1 MDGGAQ
7 NEKNIQEAAKKM
19 NLIKRY
25 VSSALVITELELR
38 KIRHDQTQIWLRLVQ
53 PALWLV
59 VFGVTFSKIRAV
71 PTGNL
76 TYLQFMTP
84 GVLAQS
90 VLFVAIFYGISV
102 VWERDLGL
110 LNKLLSTP
118 APRSAIVL
126 GKALS
131 AGVRGVFQAIALIVL
146 ALIMRIQ
153 IIITPV
159 SVLSVFAIVIL
170 LGMCFSSLSM
180 ALAPIFSTRERMMGI
195 GQAITMPLFFASNAI
210 YPISIMPGWL
220 KVIAIGNPLSYVVDA
235 LRALLV
241 TGDLSSI
248 AIDVLWIVV
257 PTIVLLF
264 LASLSFRR
272 VLL

>member
-1 MDGGAQ
+1 MDGGTED
-7 NEKNIQEAAKKM
+7 EKNVQEAGRM
-19 NLIKRY
+19 NLKRY

-38 KIRHDQTQIWLRLVQ
+38 KIRHDQSQIWLRLIQ
-53 PALWLV
+53 PALWLA
-59 VFGVTFSKIRAV
+59 VFGVTLSKIRAM

-84 GVLAQS
+84 GILAQS
-90 VLFVAIFYGISV
+90 VIFVAIFYGITV

-118 APRSAIVL
+118 APRSAIVV

-131 AGVRGVFQAIALIVL
+131 AGVRGIFQAIAVLIL
-146 ALIMRIQ
+146 ALIMRIRV
-153 IIITPV
+153 IFTPL
-159 SVLSVFAIVIL
+159 SVLSVFAIIIL
-170 LGMCFSSLSM
+170 CGMCFSSISM
-180 ALAPIFSTRERMMGI
+180 ALASIFRTRERMMGI

-210 YPISIMPGWL
+210 YPLSIMPSWL
-220 KVIAIGNPLSYVVDA
+220 KVIAIGNPLSYIVDA
-235 LRALLV
+235 IRALLI

-248 AIDVLWIVV
+248 AIDMLVIGMT
-257 PTIVLLF
+257 TIMLLV

-272 VLL
+272 ILS

>member
-1 MDGGAQ
+1 MSL
-7 NEKNIQEAAKKM
+7 KK
-19 NLIKRY
+19 Y
-25 VSSALVITELELR
+25 FSSALVITELELR
-38 KIRHDQTQIWLRLVQ
+38 KIRHDQTQIWLRVIQ
-53 PALWLV
+53 PALWLA
-59 VFGVTFSKIRAV
+59 VFGVTFSKIRAI

-90 VLFVAIFYGISV
+90 VLFVAIFYGITV

-131 AGVRGVFQAIALIVL
+131 AGVRGVFQAVAVLIL
-146 ALIMRIQ
+146 ALIMRIEV
-153 IIITPV
+153 ILTPL
-159 SVLSVFAIVIL
+159 SVLSVFAIIIL
-170 LGMCFSSLSM
+170 CGMCFSSISM
-180 ALAPIFSTRERMMGI
+180 ALASLFRSRERMMGV

-210 YPISIMPGWL
+210 YPLSIMPSWL

-235 LRALLV
+235 IRALLV

-248 AIDVLWIVV
+248 PIDILAISI
-257 PTIVLLF
+257 TAIVLLV

-272 VLL
+272 ILS